1 MKQNDIRALQEKT
14 VAELQAQVTEV
25 SKELA
30 RARLEKKAGRRQ
42 NTHIAMIADDLARV
56 KTVIRKKELETA

>member
-14 VAELQAQVTEV
+14 APELQAQVVEL
-25 SKELA
+25 SKDLA

-42 NTHIAMIADDLARV
+42 NTHVAMIADDLARV

>member
-14 VAELQAQVTEV
+14 IEELKAQVAEL

-42 NTHIAMIADDLARV
+42 NTHIALLADDLARV

>member
-14 VAELQAQVTEV
+14 TVELQAQALEL

-30 RARLEKKAGRRQ
+30 RARLELKAGRRQ
-42 NTHIAMIADDLARV
+42 NTHIAMIADDVARV
-56 KTVIRKKELETA
+56 KTVIRKKELEAA

>member
-14 VAELQAQVTEV
+14 VAELQVQADQL
-25 SKELA
+25 SKDLA
-30 RARLEKKAGRRQ
+30 RGRLEKKAGRRQ